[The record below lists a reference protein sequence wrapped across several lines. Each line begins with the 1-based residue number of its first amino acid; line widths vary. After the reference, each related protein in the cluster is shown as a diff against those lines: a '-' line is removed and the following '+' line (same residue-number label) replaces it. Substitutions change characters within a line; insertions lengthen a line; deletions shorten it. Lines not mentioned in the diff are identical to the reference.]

1 MTGKETDP
9 NPTEA
14 TVVFGSLLFLY
25 LLVLLRPEQ
34 YGAAGA
40 GGAVFSDTVNLM

>member
-14 TVVFGSLLFLY
+14 T
-25 LLVLLRPEQ
+25 
-34 YGAAGA
+34 
-40 GGAVFSDTVNLM
+40 GAVFITNFNQIIYNGRSRDTQFNRCTQILL